1 MGTVNTTRPEPIPDD
16 TDVVVVGAGPYGLAI
31 AAHLLHRR
39 LSTRVF
45 GEPMASWQRNMP
57 VGMYLKSEPS
67 ASSIAAPVPG
77 YTLADYSIAMGTK
90 PLEDPEPVPIDLFA
104 RYGLWFQEQLVPV
117 ERERITHIASGGRG
131 FDVTLASG
139 EVVRTKNVVMASGHI
154 GFASVPPVIAA
165 LAAGQALPTAHISH
179 TCHHEDLS
187 RFADR
192 DVAVIGGGQSALE
205 SAALLHEA
213 GASVHVLVRS
223 PKVIWGGSTRPEP
236 AGRFEQVLKP
246 PSCLGTG
253 WSLFATEHGAGLFRH
268 LPERT
273 RMALVRSI
281 LGPFGS
287 WWLHDRVVGAVDMRP
302 GQQVA
307 AASIDGDKVELEL
320 TGADGFRAQL
330 IVDHVLCA
338 TGYRVDVD
346 SIDELDAS
354 LRARLDRTRGY
365 PSLDAGF
372 ESSVPGLFFAGLSSA
387 ATFGPLM
394 RFVCGTDFAAPRLAR
409 AVAERR

>member
-1 MGTVNTTRPEPIPDD
+1 
-16 TDVVVVGAGPYGLAI
+16 VVVVGAGPYGLAI
-31 AAHLLHRR
+31 ASHLLHRR

-45 GEPMASWQRNMP
+45 GEPMASWQHNMP

-67 ASSIAAPVPG
+67 ASSLAAPVPG
-77 YTLADYSIAMGTK
+77 YTLADYSISIGTK
-90 PLEDPEPVPIDLFA
+90 PLQDPDPVPIDLFA

-117 ERERITHIASGGRG
+117 ERERVTHIAPRGRE

-139 EVVRTKNVVMASGHI
+139 EIVGTKNVVMASGHV
-154 GFASVPPVIAA
+154 GFASLPPVIAA
-165 LAAGQALPTAHISH
+165 LAPSETLPTAQVSH
-179 TCHHEDLS
+179 TCHHQDLS
-187 RFADR
+187 SFADR

-213 GASVHVLVRS
+213 GASVHVLVRA
-223 PKVIWGGSTRPEP
+223 PRVIWGGSTRPEP
-236 AGRFEQVLKP
+236 AGPFEQVLKP
-246 PSCLGTG
+246 PSPLGPG
-253 WSLFATEHGAGLFRH
+253 WSLVAMHRGAGLFRH

-287 WWLHDRVVGAVDMRP
+287 WWLHDRVVGAVDLRA

-307 AASIDGDKVELEL
+307 AASIEGDKVELQL
-320 TGADGFRAQL
+320 AGTDGGREQL
-330 IVDHVLCA
+330 IVDHVMCA

-346 SIDELDAS
+346 SIDELDAA
-354 LRARLDRTRGY
+354 LRARLERTRGY

-372 ESSVPGLFFAGLSSA
+372 QSSVPGLFFAGLSAA

-409 AVAERR
+409 AVADRR